1 MFFRSTV
8 LKTAFEHPTAIVYSH
23 YLFSLMSSS
32 DPAIQVDGL
41 TQRYND
47 IVAVNDLDLTVEQG
61 EVYGFLGPNGAGK
74 STTIDT
80 LIGATRPTS
89 GSVSVLG
96 YDAQTASISIRQA
109 VGLLPGEFGLFER
122 LTGREHVAFAQNC
135 KDVTESP
142 DDLLARVGLAEVADQ
157 RASGYSTGMGRR
169 LALAMALTGD
179 PDVLV
184 LDEPTRGLDP
194 NGARTVRSIVR
205 EEVERGA
212 TVFFS
217 SHSMEQVESVCD
229 RVGVLRNGQ
238 LVAEGDVEMLR
249 TRLGGHRLALTVES
263 VPDSLPD
270 QLGRLDVISDVQIDG
285 TTLTISLTTASG
297 KAAVIDATEA
307 AGATVTDIETYTP
320 SLEEFFAAVT
330 DQDEEMTRNGM
341 PATAAETGGDA

>member
-1 MFFRSTV
+1 MF
-8 LKTAFEHPTAIVYSH
+8 KAEFEYPIVIVYFNFQ
-23 YLFSLMSSS
+23 FSLMTPS

-41 TQRYND
+41 THRYGD

-74 STTIDT
+74 STTINI
-80 LIGATRPTS
+80 LIGTTQPTS

-96 YDAQTASISIRQA
+96 YEAQTASGSIRQA

-122 LTGREHVAFAQNC
+122 LTGREHVVFAQNC

-142 DDLLARVGLAEVADQ
+142 DDILARVGLADVADQ

-179 PDVLV
+179 PDLLV

-229 RVGVLRNGQ
+229 RVGVLRDGQ

-249 TRLGGHRLALTVES
+249 TRLNDHQIALTVER
-263 VPDSLPD
+263 VPDGLPD
-270 QLGRLDVISDVQIDG
+270 QLGGLDAVSDVQIDG
-285 TTLTISLTTASG
+285 TTLTISLTVASR

-307 AGATVTDIETYTP
+307 AGATVIDIETYTP

-330 DQDEEMTRNGM
+330 DQDGEVAHNEMS
-341 PATAAETGGDA
+341 AIAAATGGDA

>member
-1 MFFRSTV
+1 VF
-8 LKTAFEHPTAIVYSH
+8 KTEFEYPIVIVYSH
-23 YLFSLMSSS
+23 SSFSLMNPS

-41 TQRYND
+41 TQRYGD
-47 IVAVNDLDLTVEQG
+47 IVAVNELDLTVEQG

-74 STTIDT
+74 STTINN
-80 LIGATRPTS
+80 LIGTTQPTC
-89 GSVSVLG
+89 GSVSILG
-96 YDAQTASISIRQA
+96 YNAQTASCSIRQA

-142 DDLLARVGLAEVADQ
+142 DDLLARVGLADVADQ

-179 PDVLV
+179 PDLLV

-217 SHSMEQVESVCD
+217 SHSMKQVESACD
-229 RVGVLRNGQ
+229 RVGVLLDGK

-249 TRLGGHRLALTVES
+249 TRIDDHQLALTVEN
-263 VPDSLPD
+263 VPDGLPD
-270 QLGRLDVISDVQIDG
+270 QLAGLDAISDVQIDG
-285 TTLTISLTTASG
+285 TTLTISLTEASG

-307 AGATVTDIETYTP
+307 SGATVIDIETYTP

-330 DQDEEMTRNGM
+330 DQDEEITRNEIST
-341 PATAAETGGDA
+341 TAAATEGDV

>member
-1 MFFRSTV
+1 MT
-8 LKTAFEHPTAIVYSH
+8 P
-23 YLFSLMSSS
+23 S

-41 TQRYND
+41 THRYGD

-74 STTIDT
+74 STTINI
-80 LIGATRPTS
+80 LIGTTQPTS

-96 YDAQTASISIRQA
+96 YEAQTASGSIRQA

-122 LTGREHVAFAQNC
+122 LTGREHVVFAQNC

-142 DDLLARVGLAEVADQ
+142 DDILARVGLADVADQ

-179 PDVLV
+179 PDLLV

-229 RVGVLRNGQ
+229 RVGVLRDGQ

-249 TRLGGHRLALTVES
+249 TRLNDHQIALTVER
-263 VPDSLPD
+263 VPDGLPD
-270 QLGRLDVISDVQIDG
+270 QLGGLDAVSDVQIDG
-285 TTLTISLTTASG
+285 TTLTISLTVASR

-307 AGATVTDIETYTP
+307 AGATVIDIETYTP

-330 DQDEEMTRNGM
+330 DQDGEVAHNEMS
-341 PATAAETGGDA
+341 AIAAATGGDA